1 MTGQRDGGDRA
12 GAGGKGEAMDW
23 STEMAHALTRN
34 DYKVVAYVPDEV
46 TDRLLQLLHEER
58 SMRMVSVTREEEGV
72 AVLSGAFLG
81 GLRGALAM
89 QSSGLGNSINALTS
103 LAIGFQIPLL
113 MIISERGRLDE
124 VNPVQVPLGRA
135 MPKIFEALGIQ
146 AFWIDETAEIRRI
159 VDGATALAYSS
170 SLPVAL
176 VLPTTLTGGKTW
188 R

>member
-1 MTGQRDGGDRA
+1 
-12 GAGGKGEAMDW
+12 MDW
-23 STEMAHALTRN
+23 STGMAEALKGN
-34 DYKVVAYVPDEV
+34 GYKVVAYVPDEV
-46 TDRLLQLLHEER
+46 TDHLLQRLHEEP
-58 SMRMVSVTREEEGV
+58 SMRLVSVTREEEGV

-81 GLRGALAM
+81 GMRGALVM
-89 QSSGLGNSINALTS
+89 QSSGLGNSINALCS

-113 MIISERGRLDE
+113 MVISERGRLDE

-135 MPKIFEALGIQ
+135 MPKIFEALEIQ
-146 AFWIDETAEIRRI
+146 AFWIDRPEEIRRI
-159 VDGATALAYSS
+159 VDGATTLAYAS

>member
-1 MTGQRDGGDRA
+1 MTDQKNGSDRA
-12 GAGGKGEAMDW
+12 RAGGKGEAMDW
-23 STEMAHALTRN
+23 STEMAQALMRN
-34 DYKVVAYVPDEV
+34 DYTVVAYVPDEV
-46 TDRLLQLLHEER
+46 TDHLLQILHEER

-81 GLRGALAM
+81 GIRGVLAM
-89 QSSGLGNSINALTS
+89 QSSGLGNSINALSS
-103 LAIGFQIPLL
+103 LALGFQIPLL

-146 AFWIDETAEIRRI
+146 AFWIDETEEVRRI

>member
-1 MTGQRDGGDRA
+1 
-12 GAGGKGEAMDW
+12 MDW
-23 STEMAHALTRN
+23 SAGMAQALKEN

-46 TDRLLQLLHEER
+46 TDRLLQLLHEEP
-58 SMRMVSVTREEEGV
+58 SMRLVSVTREEEGV

-81 GLRGALAM
+81 GVRGVLIM
-89 QSSGLGNSINALTS
+89 QSSGLGNSINALCS

-113 MIISERGRLDE
+113 MVISERGRLDE

-135 MPKIFEALGIQ
+135 MPKIFEALEIQ
-146 AFWIDETAEIRRI
+146 AFWIEGAEQVRRV
-159 VDGATALAYSS
+159 VDGATKLAYAS

-176 VLPTTLTGGKTW
+176 VLPTALTGGKTW